1 MKGYRAWGA
10 VLRTFLAGIVLA
22 GVPFILRA
30 QAEALSEPQQVN
42 GAEHRA
48 RTIQLNPGDPLP
60 ALQVGD
66 VLNLTP
72 GRYVGPW
79 EIAIADVVIRG
90 AGATLVS
97 QGEGS
102 TLVLA
107 APGIRVEGLSV
118 DGSGPV
124 DDLYTPDAAYW
135 LFDCVACVLDGVSS
149 VNARSAVRA
158 EGSWAAQVTGASF
171 VGAEGSPAITVF
183 DSPGFGLEYT
193 VVNGFLDG
201 IYIEK
206 SDSASVIGSEFVGA
220 GRYALHVMFSRDT
233 LLEGNTVR
241 GGRVGSAAMYGR
253 GVIVRGN
260 RFEGHVGPLAFGLLL
275 QELEEAVVVGN
286 QFEGNTVSMLVVS
299 APDVRVEANEVSGS
313 GFGMLVQRT
322 RSGPVSAVVVE
333 GNRFRGNVS
342 DIAVDDPDAALRVHG
357 NQFEAASRL
366 DMDGDGVSDVPHL
379 PSSSFD
385 MLASRQPDLSLFAL
399 SPGVILWQTAEA
411 SVPAL
416 RLATL
421 QDASP
426 LLTADG
432 PWRVAATAPLVHQ
445 PADESNGAPL
455 ALGLIVS
462 MVVLGTAFGRT
473 PAERA

>member
-1 MKGYRAWGA
+1 MKGSRAWGA
-10 VLRTFLAGIVLA
+10 VLTMFFAGLVLA
-22 GVPFILRA
+22 GVTFTARA
-30 QAEALSEPQQVN
+30 QTEALAAPQQGN
-42 GAEHRA
+42 TAEQGARVMH
-48 RTIQLNPGDPLP
+48 LSPGDPLP
-60 ALQVGD
+60 PLQAGD
-66 VLNLTP
+66 VLNLAP

-79 EIAIADVVIRG
+79 EISEADVVIRG

-107 APGIRVEGLSV
+107 APGIRVEGLNV
-118 DGSGPV
+118 EGSGPV
-124 DDLYTPDAAYW
+124 DDLYTPDAAFW
-135 LFDCVACVLDGVSS
+135 LLGCVACVLDGVSS

-171 VGAEGSPAITVF
+171 LGAQGSPAVTVF
-183 DSPGFGLEYT
+183 DSPGFGLENT

-206 SDSASVIGSEFVGA
+206 SDSASVISSEFVGA

-241 GGRVGSAAMYGR
+241 GGQVGSAAMYGR
-253 GVIVRGN
+253 GLLARGN

-286 QFEGNTVSMLVVS
+286 QFDGNTVSMLVVS
-299 APDVRVEANEVSGS
+299 APDVRVEANDVSGS

-322 RSGPVSAVVVE
+322 RSGPVSGVVVE
-333 GNRFRGNVS
+333 GNRFHGNVS
-342 DIAVDDPDAALRVHG
+342 DIAVDDPEAALRVHG
-357 NQFEAASRL
+357 NQFESASRL
-366 DMDGDGVSDVPHL
+366 DLDGDGVSDVPHL

-426 LLTADG
+426 LLTVEG
-432 PWRVAATAPLVHQ
+432 PWRAAAMAPPSLEAGEVT
-445 PADESNGAPL
+445 SGAPL

-462 MVVLGTAFGRT
+462 MVILGTAFGRT
-473 PAERA
+473 RAEQA

>member
-1 MKGYRAWGA
+1 MKGNRAWGA
-10 VLRTFLAGIVLA
+10 VLTMFFAGLVLA
-22 GVPFILRA
+22 EVTFTARA
-30 QAEALSEPQQVN
+30 QNEPQHEN
-42 GAEHRA
+42 DAEHRA
-48 RTIQLNPGDPLP
+48 RTIQLSPVDPLP
-60 ALQVGD
+60 VLQAGD
-66 VLNLTP
+66 VLNLAP

-79 EIAIADVVIRG
+79 EITEADVVIRG
-90 AGATLVS
+90 VGATLVN

-124 DDLYTPDAAYW
+124 DDLYTPDAAFW
-135 LFDCVACVLDGVSS
+135 LFDCVACVLDGVST

-171 VGAEGSPAITVF
+171 VGAAGSPAVTVF
-183 DSPGFGLEYT
+183 DSPGFGLENT
-193 VVNGFLDG
+193 VVTGFLDG

-206 SDSASVIGSEFVGA
+206 SDNASVIGSEFVGA

-233 LLEGNTVR
+233 LLKGNTVR

-253 GVIVRGN
+253 GLLATGN
-260 RFEGHVGPLAFGLLL
+260 RFEGHVGPLAFGLLV

-299 APDVRVEANEVSGS
+299 APDVRIEGNEVSGS

-322 RSGPVSAVVVE
+322 RTGPVSGVVVE
-333 GNRFRGNVS
+333 GNRFHGNVS
-342 DIAVDDPDAALRVHG
+342 DIAVDDPGAALRVHG
-357 NQFEAASRL
+357 NQYESASRL

-385 MLASRQPDLSLFAL
+385 MLASRQSDLSLFAL

-426 LLTADG
+426 LLTTDG
-432 PWRVAATAPLVHQ
+432 PWRAAAMAP
-445 PADESNGAPL
+445 ASIKAAEDTNGTPL

-462 MVVLGTAFGRT
+462 MAIVGTVAGRT
-473 PAERA
+473 RAEQA